1 MIRLHEGKSNNSR
14 DVTSV
19 VQATNTPT
27 VVANDG
33 RYDLG
38 REGYLFK
45 TEMEPGRA
53 YNVHKIL

>member
-1 MIRLHEGKSNNSR
+1 MIRPHGGKSNNSR
-14 DVTSV
+14 DVASV
-19 VQATNTPT
+19 VKATNTPA

-45 TEMEPGRA
+45 TETEAGRA
-53 YNVHKIL
+53 